1 MENWKEL
8 IISTIIVLVV
18 SIIFNFSSLP
28 DGFGKLFAYLGVSF
42 LPVLVV
48 QFQKNSRLEKGLNT
62 GEFIFALILNT
73 FMVLFFAFAIL
84 IIMGYKA

>member
-1 MENWKEL
+1 MESWKEL
-8 IISTIIVLVV
+8 TVSTVIALVA

-28 DGFGKLFAYLGVSF
+28 DGFGKLFAYFGVGF
-42 LPVLVV
+42 LPVLIM

-73 FMVLFFAFAIL
+73 FMVLFFAISL
-84 IIMGYKA
+84 LVVLGQKM